1 MPSPKC
7 KHAALT
13 AAAMLLLIVATAANG
28 QPEKDPHRPPC
39 TSARCRKIKSFLK
52 LHYCGESPSGNGPD
66 DGCDTRRP
74 KKLTAGKVTAD
85 FQCKW
90 NETEGKSKCQ
100 QRGQPTPE
108 IRSILMR
115 EMQRLGLPARVDKD
129 LYFTV
134 WETASSGWSLAAA
147 EYDHVN
153 GIDLTLCQVILITDQ
168 SGHVRVMRKV
178 PYKKTNVDVP
188 DVTTWTP
195 LDLADVDGDGR
206 IEVILEGDAYENHW
220 LEVDSLKDGSP
231 HTIFSGLGYYL

>member
-1 MPSPKC
+1 
-7 KHAALT
+7 
-13 AAAMLLLIVATAANG
+13 
-28 QPEKDPHRPPC
+28 
-39 TSARCRKIKSFLK
+39 
-52 LHYCGESPSGNGPD
+52 
-66 DGCDTRRP
+66 
-74 KKLTAGKVTAD
+74 
-85 FQCKW
+85 
-90 NETEGKSKCQ
+90 
-100 QRGQPTPE
+100 
-108 IRSILMR
+108 MR
-115 EMQRLGLPARVDKD
+115 EMRRLGLPARVDKD

-147 EYDHVN
+147 EYDHVS

-168 SGHVRVMRKV
+168 GGHVRVMRKV